1 MSYDEDD
8 VLAMSDPDSDE
19 EEKPLDLEEPLEEI
33 PEEEEEEFDPDSR
46 YH

>member
-8 VLAMSDPDSDE
+8 TLAVSDPDLDG
-19 EEKPLDLEEPLEEI
+19 EEKPLDLDEPLDVPLED
-33 PEEEEEEFDPDSR
+33 EEEFDPDSR

>member
-8 VLAMSDPDSDE
+8 TMVTDDSDLDG
-19 EEKPLDLEEPLEEI
+19 EEKPLDLEEPLEV
-33 PEEEEEEFDPDSR
+33 PEEEEEFDPDSR